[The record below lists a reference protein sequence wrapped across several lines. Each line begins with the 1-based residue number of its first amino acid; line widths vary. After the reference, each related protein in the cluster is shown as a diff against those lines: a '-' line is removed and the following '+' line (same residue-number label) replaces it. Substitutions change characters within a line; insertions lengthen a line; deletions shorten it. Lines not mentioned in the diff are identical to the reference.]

1 MLLAVFQL
9 SYNAVCQEDSKYIVV
24 LFRLSIVTQIV
35 GCPVLLSWLVLL
47 VSINKLFIIKVPVT
61 VD

>member
-9 SYNAVCQEDSKYIVV
+9 SCNALCKEDSKYIVV

-35 GCPVLLSWLVLL
+35 GCPVLSWLVLL
-47 VSINKLFIIKVPVT
+47 VSIKKLFIIKVPVT
-61 VD
+61 FD